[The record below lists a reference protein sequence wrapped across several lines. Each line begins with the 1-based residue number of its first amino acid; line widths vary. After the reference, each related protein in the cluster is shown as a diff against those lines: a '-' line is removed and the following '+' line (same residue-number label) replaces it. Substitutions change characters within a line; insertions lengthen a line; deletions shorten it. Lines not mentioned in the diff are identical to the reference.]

1 MNALQLKDNGRSG
14 TLKHRLVHYVTKY
27 SKNIFYVYTLKVVN
41 ELKRREIRYQE
52 KYLEEIKKFCCS
64 EKEDKCF
71 HYPEHNERYLK
82 QCYFNLQEKYDRGI
96 IPEEEFKKVQE
107 IMKNKKQ

>member
-14 TLKHRLVHYVTKY
+14 TLKHRLVHYVTDYPKD
-27 SKNIFYVYTLKVVN
+27 IFYVYTLKVVN

-52 KYLEEIKKFCCS
+52 KYLEEIKEFCCS

>member
-64 EKEDKCF
+64 EKENKSF

-82 QCYFNLQEKYDRGI
+82 QCYFNLQEKYNRGI